1 MSESAIHTSEKIF
14 RSYRSSFTSISEITN
29 ESLAHIDISDPLQ
42 LADGAEPPQSIA
54 TRFGIEWNDN
64 GLLIYFR
71 GMFEH
76 LRLISDS
83 ENKGLNSK
91 TYKLW
96 EQSDVFEVFIGVNAK
111 QTKLYKEFQVSPDGR
126 WIDIDVNKQ
135 LGISNHHW
143 YSGLQCKSFI
153 DEEMK
158 IWSSVIELPWSCFG
172 LNKKIDD
179 IWYANFYRAS
189 GAYHGEELLA
199 WSPTGYGEKC
209 FHRPEHFG
217 KIEFIP

>member
-1 MSESAIHTSEKIF
+1 MSESSIVSSEKIF
-14 RSYRSSFTSISEITN
+14 RSHRSAYSSIAEITE
-29 ESLAHIDISDPLQ
+29 ESLTHIDVGEPLYR
-42 LADGAEPPQSIA
+42 ADGTEPPQTLA
-54 TRFGIEWNDN
+54 TGVGGEWNDN
-64 GLLIYFR
+64 GVLIYFR
-71 GMFEH
+71 GRFEN
-76 LRLISDS
+76 LRMLSKEKTIEVST
-83 ENKGLNSK
+83 K

-111 QTKLYKEFQVSPDGR
+111 QTKLYKEFQVSPDAR

-143 YSGLQCKSFI
+143 YSGFQCKSFI

-158 IWSSVIELPWSCFG
+158 IWTSVFELPWSCFG
-172 LNKKIDD
+172 LNKKTDD
-179 IWYANFYRAS
+179 VWYANFYRAS
-189 GAYHGEELLA
+189 GAFHGEELLA

-217 KIEFIP
+217 KIEFVQ